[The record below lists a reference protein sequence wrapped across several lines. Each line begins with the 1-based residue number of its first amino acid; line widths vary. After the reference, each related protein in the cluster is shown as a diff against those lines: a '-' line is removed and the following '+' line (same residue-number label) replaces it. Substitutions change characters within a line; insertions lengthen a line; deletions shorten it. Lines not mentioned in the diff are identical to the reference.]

1 MNLGKRPTL
10 EFKNLCSFSI
20 GDQAEN
26 KHGGPSKGA
35 KPVGLNEPIRDGGII
50 ALLLK
55 KGMAGHGV
63 EEGDGPSDEHGQCGC
78 VGPS

>member
-1 MNLGKRPTL
+1 MKLGKRPTL

-20 GDQAEN
+20 GDQAED
-26 KHGGPSKGA
+26 KHRGPSKSA
-35 KPVGLNEPIRDGGII
+35 KPVSLNKPIGNCSIV

-55 KGMAGHGV
+55 KGVAGHGV
-63 EEGDGPSDEHGQCGC
+63 EEGDGPGDEHSQCGC